1 MADAGKRIS
10 KTKDAW
16 FQDRCEYYMYQKAA
30 DIFAQ
35 ETPDADD
42 LLLAKALWA
51 GQVNRQDIARIVVT
65 NFDIGVAIDAGTAV
79 LESAIEWMI
88 YSEDTGAKGFHQLAS
103 AYKSAGLIGE

>member
-30 DIFAQ
+30 AVFAAG
-35 ETPDADD
+35 TPDADD
-42 LLLAKALWA
+42 LLLSKALWA

-65 NFDIGVAIDAGTAV
+65 NASIGTAIDVGTEV
-79 LESAIEWMI
+79 
-88 YSEDTGAKGFHQLAS
+88 SEGDVEYVIITDTAFHQLAL
-103 AYKSAGLIGE
+103 AYKSAGLIGA